1 MSQPKR
7 GRSSQAQN
15 HLITILLALVIAG
28 LSMWF
33 GAGRDGGNDPDSD
46 AGTYARARD
55 RPAGD
60 VQGHP

>member
-33 GAGRDGGNDPDSD
+33 GR
-46 AGTYARARD
+46 
-55 RPAGD
+55 RP
-60 VQGHP
+60 

>member
-28 LSMWF
+28 LSMWS
-33 GAGRDGGNDPDSD
+33 A
-46 AGTYARARD
+46 
-55 RPAGD
+55 PAATEETPPTPPP
-60 VQGHP
+60 HPCPAAA

>member
-33 GAGRDGGNDPDSD
+33 GAAVTAETTPPPPHPC
-46 AGTYARARD
+46 
-55 RPAGD
+55 PAAA
-60 VQGHP
+60 

>member
-33 GAGRDGGNDPDSD
+33 GAGRDGGH
-46 AGTYARARD
+46 G
-55 RPAGD
+55 PAAAATPEPGSGLA
-60 VQGHP
+60 VT